1 MSLLQDIIQQLPIS
15 KTNGLAKYS
24 TSVDISIESLAERL
38 LSFDTWNTWSPYY
51 TFMRGE
57 DKYHQE
63 AQTTD
68 LEVHPQVITNGQQQ
82 SISVKRWFKSIL
94 NTPQDIE
101 NEEELY
107 CVEGGAKQG
116 KLTIKYQTGKYAN
129 PHIKSIKSEITLE
142 QEGKEKTK
150 ITWKSVTELNIT
162 EKEKFE
168 SIGQAIGRVIYDF
181 IGPKLENNPN
191 FEAFKA
197 YQHPLDELVKAQ
209 TNIYGI
215 NCLALP
221 LNVVIHNFKDKGFE
235 LINKKLVSVAGQVIL
250 GNNPALQGKYG
261 YAQYG
266 IPNVEPQNLPKMC
279 AGIPVSEV
287 LPPKKFGRLLERLLE
302 MAYLQVAS
310 LLDAHNHGQ
319 SIEKIN
325 FVKSV
330 ENLSAVYGT
339 KQDQNLTAHLAK
351 KVGTDEELCQQLLQ
365 GVNPLMIEWVRDIS
379 KVPES
384 LRNVTITDHNDGRE
398 ISVEKLFAQKRLFI
412 VDYGVLDGLKPR
424 RIVKPDEPHLPGDL
438 ETPMYFHA
446 PWLLLYREDLPN
458 NTNRLN
464 IVAIQL
470 ERRANATIYQKKS
483 CPKNLWTLVKMFVTS
498 ADNNVHEFGYH
509 LGLSHLAIEPIC
521 VATHN
526 QLPKTHIIRNL
537 LQPHLD
543 ETIGINFLAR
553 NTLVDSVL
561 PFTDKTFV
569 IGTNNGC
576 IVASKLYQE
585 FSFFKS
591 SFPQQLAS
599 RGFTRNREDG
609 LTSYYY
615 RDDGFRLWDC
625 LGNYAAN
632 VVNNYYKQDAEV
644 LADKAIQNWA
654 KEMSDPTLADVRGFP
669 TKIETKEM
677 LIKCLQVIIWNG
689 SAFHSVINYS
699 QWPYIGFINNRP
711 NGLYRDIPV
720 GLTEITE
727 DELDSAL
734 AGPLP
739 TLFQIL
745 FPWLLSAPISEDNL
759 PALRAMNGD
768 INQAFQDDLKDLT
781 NHINDRNKQLELQ
794 GHTPY
799 VFCLPENIACSVSI

>member
-1 MSLLQDIIQQLPIS
+1 MSLLTDIIQQLPIS
-15 KTNGLAKYS
+15 HTNGEAKYE
-24 TSVDISIESLAERL
+24 TTVETPIADLAVRL
-38 LSFDTWNTWSPYY
+38 LAFDTWHTWSPYY

-57 DKYHQE
+57 DKNGLE
-63 AQTTD
+63 AKKTD
-68 LEVHPQVITNGQQQ
+68 DEVHPQVITNGQSQ
-82 SISVKRWFKSIL
+82 SISVKRWFRSIL
-94 NTPQDIE
+94 NTPKDKID

-107 CVEGGAKQG
+107 SVEGGAKQG
-116 KLTIKYQTGKYAN
+116 KLTIKYKTGQYAN
-129 PHIKSIKSEITLE
+129 PHVKSIKSEITLE
-142 QEGKEKTK
+142 DQGKERTK
-150 ITWKSVTELNIT
+150 ITWKSVTELNVT
-162 EKEKFE
+162 TDEKFH
-168 SIGQAIGRVIYDF
+168 SIGQAVGRVIYDF
-181 IGPKLENNPN
+181 IGPKLDNNGN

-209 TNIYGI
+209 TNIYAI

-221 LNVVIHNFKDKGFE
+221 LNVVIHNFKDKGFD
-235 LINKKLVSVAGQVIL
+235 LINHKLVSVAGQVIL
-250 GNNPALQGKYG
+250 GNNPALQGQYG

-266 IPNVEPQNLPKMC
+266 IKNIDPDNLPKMC

-287 LPPKKFGRLLERLLE
+287 LPPKKFARLLERLLE

-310 LLDAHNHGQ
+310 LLEAHNHGQ
-319 SIEKIN
+319 TIDKIN
-325 FVKSV
+325 FVRSV
-330 ENLSAVYGT
+330 ETLSAVYGS

-365 GVNPLMIEWVRDIS
+365 GVNPLMIEWVRDIN

-384 LRNVTITDHNDGRE
+384 LRNVTITDSNDGKE

-412 VDYGVLDGLKPR
+412 VDYGVLHGL
-424 RIVKPDEPHLPGDL
+424 EPHNEG
-438 ETPMYFHA
+438 MYFHA

-470 ERRANATIYQKKS
+470 KRTANAPIYQKKT
-483 CPKNLWTLVKMFVTS
+483 CPKNLWALVKMFVTS

-526 QLPKTHIIRNL
+526 QLPKTHAIRSL

-632 VVNNYYKQDAEV
+632 VVNTYYKQDSEV

-654 KEMSDPTLADVRGFP
+654 QEMSDPTKADVRGFP

-677 LIKCLQVIIWNG
+677 LTKCLQVIIWNG

-711 NGLYRDIPV
+711 NGLYRNVPE

-727 DELDSAL
+727 DELDKSL

-768 INQAFQDDLKDLT
+768 INQAFQDDLKALT
-781 NHINDRNKQLELQ
+781 NHINDRNKQLELE
-794 GHTPY
+794 GKTPY

>member
-15 KTNGLAKYS
+15 HTHGIAQYS
-24 TSVDISIESLAERL
+24 TTVETPIEDLAVRL
-38 LSFDTWNTWSPYY
+38 LAFDTWNTWSPYY
-51 TFMRGE
+51 TAMHGE
-57 DKYHQE
+57 DKHHQE
-63 AQTTD
+63 AEKPELQ
-68 LEVHPQVITNGQQQ
+68 VHPQVITNGQQQ

-94 NTPQDIE
+94 NKPDDIF

-107 CVEGGAKQG
+107 SVEGGVKEG

-129 PHIKSIKSEITLE
+129 PHVKSIKSEITLKD
-142 QEGKEKTK
+142 EGKGKTT
-150 ITWKSVTELNIT
+150 INWKSTTELNIT
-162 EKEKFE
+162 TQEKFN
-168 SIGQAIGRVIYDF
+168 SIGQAIGRVVYDF
-181 IGPKLENNPN
+181 IGPKLENNPG

-221 LNVVIHNFKDKGFE
+221 LNVVIHNFKDKGFD
-235 LINKKLVSVAGQVIL
+235 LINQKLVSVAGQVIL

-261 YAQYG
+261 YAEYG
-266 IPNVEPQNLPKMC
+266 LKNISPKDLPKMC

-310 LLDAHNHGQ
+310 LLEAHNHGQ
-319 SIEKIN
+319 SIERIN

-330 ENLSAVYGT
+330 ENLSAVYGS

-365 GVNPLMIEWVRDIS
+365 GVNPLMIQWIRDI
-379 KVPES
+379 KKIPES
-384 LRNVTITDHNDGRE
+384 LQNLSVTDKNKKQL
-398 ISVEKLFAQKRLFI
+398 SVRQLCEENRLFL
-412 VDYGVLDGLKPR
+412 VDYGVLDDLR
-424 RIVKPDEPHLPGDL
+424 PHNEG
-438 ETPMYFHA
+438 MYFYA
-446 PWLLLYREDLPN
+446 PYLLLYREDN
-458 NTNRLN
+458 NDGTNQLS
-464 IVAIQL
+464 IAAIQL
-470 ERRANATIYQKKS
+470 ERRANATIYQPQT
-483 CPKNLWTLVKMFVTS
+483 CPKNLWSLVKMFVTS

-561 PFTDKTFV
+561 PITDKTFV

-576 IVASKLYQE
+576 IVASRLYKN
-585 FSFFKS
+585 SGFFKS
-591 SFPQQLAS
+591 SFPNQLAD
-599 RGFTRNREDG
+599 RGFLKESKSIGDKKEQQRDE
-609 LTSYYY
+609 LTCYYY
-615 RDDGFRLWDC
+615 RDDGFKLWEC
-625 LGNYAAN
+625 IGRYVAN
-632 VVNNYYKQDAEV
+632 VVNTSYKQDSDV
-644 LADKAIQNWA
+644 LADKAIQAWA
-654 KEMSDPTLADVRGFP
+654 EEMSNPEKAGVKDFP
-669 TKIETKEM
+669 EIIKTKEK
-677 LIKCLQVIIWNG
+677 LIDCLQIIIWNG

-711 NGLYRDIPV
+711 NGLYRDIPE
-720 GLTEITE
+720 GLTDINEE
-727 DELDSAL
+727 ELDSAL

-768 INQAFQDDLKDLT
+768 INQAFQDDLKALT
-781 NHINDRNKQLELQ
+781 NHINDRNKQLELK
-794 GHTPY
+794 GKTPY